1 MDGLGAGLS
10 ALAFWGFLTAVVIG
24 GIWYGLREREA
35 QYATLQRLI
44 ETGKPVDDAIV
55 SKVLGGKGDVEQGL
69 RVAGMIALA
78 AAPGLALLG
87 WALGRIEENAF
98 IALLGVA
105 GLVGCVSIGLLVAA
119 RAVRSRAGAAAD
131 RPPFGAR

>member
-1 MDGLGAGLS
+1 MEGLGAGLS
-10 ALAFWGFLTAVVIG
+10 ALAFWGFLAAVVVG
-24 GIWYGLREREA
+24 GIWYGLRERQA

-44 ETGKPVDDAIV
+44 ESGQPVDDEV
-55 SKVLGGKGDVEQGL
+55 VDKVLGAKGDVEQGL
-69 RVAGMIALA
+69 RVAGLIALA

-87 WALGRIEENAF
+87 WALGRIEEEAF
-98 IALLGVA
+98 MALLGVA

-119 RAVRSRAGAAAD
+119 RMVRNRAGAAAD